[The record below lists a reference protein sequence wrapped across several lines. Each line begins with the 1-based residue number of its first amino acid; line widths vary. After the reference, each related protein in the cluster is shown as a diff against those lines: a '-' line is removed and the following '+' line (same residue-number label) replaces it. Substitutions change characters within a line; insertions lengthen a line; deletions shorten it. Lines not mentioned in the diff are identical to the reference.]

1 MAMSKIASNYN
12 IKKVSYYNFLENEER
27 TLDWHAH
34 YVDRDRQTWQIDIIH
49 LMNDSPYAGTFER
62 VTEKISAALTPD
74 IRKHILKIKWDG
86 AKQGL
91 KMRGI
96 EVYKAVIQ
104 EHISTLDEFLA
115 WKITQPD
122 ESIVMWEPAVK
133 RDDIRER

>member
-1 MAMSKIASNYN
+1 
-12 IKKVSYYNFLENEER
+12 
-27 TLDWHAH
+27 
-34 YVDRDRQTWQIDIIH
+34 
-49 LMNDSPYAGTFER
+49 
-62 VTEKISAALTPD
+62 
-74 IRKHILKIKWDG
+74 
-86 AKQGL
+86 
-91 KMRGI
+91 MRGI